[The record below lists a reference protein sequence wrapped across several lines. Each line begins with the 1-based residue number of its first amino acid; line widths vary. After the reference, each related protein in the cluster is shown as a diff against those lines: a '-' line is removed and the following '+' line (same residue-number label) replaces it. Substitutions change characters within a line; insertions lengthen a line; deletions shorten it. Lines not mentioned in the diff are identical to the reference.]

1 MNITGII
8 TEYNPFH
15 KGHKLHLEKSKNDTN
30 SDGVICIMSGNFMQ
44 RGGPAIIDK
53 WNRAKIAVLNGV
65 DLVIELPLIYS
76 LASAETFAFGAV
88 KILNDINVVN
98 SLYFGSE
105 CGDVSSLKKLALN
118 LAFENDLYKSNLK
131 EELNSGLPF
140 HKARENALKN
150 IDDLKDLTH
159 LLNNSNNIL
168 GIEYIKALY
177 KLNSNI
183 KPVTLKRTGSNYN
196 DTSLSLEGLSSA
208 TSIRSTIKEKG
219 SLIEIQDSLT
229 DVSFKFFNTLISE
242 NYNFTFDDSMFDYIK
257 YKLLTSNESFDTI
270 SDLSEGLQN
279 KILKEIINSKSYYD
293 FIMNIKSKR
302 YTFTRI
308 NRILTSIYIGLNRYD
323 VAKIRNDFKPYIRV
337 LAFNKCGAKILKEIK
352 NNSDVEI
359 ITKVPKNFHNESLRL
374 DLLGTSAYS
383 ILNKSISPNEDYLK
397 SPFVI

>member
-15 KGHKLHLEKSKNDTN
+15 KGHKLHLEKSIKDTE

-88 KILNDINVVN
+88 KILNDTNVVDL
-98 SLYFGSE
+98 LYFGSE
-105 CGDVSSLKKLALN
+105 CGDISSLKKLAFN
-118 LAFENDLYKSNLK
+118 LAFESDLYKSKLK
-131 EELNSGLPF
+131 EELKSGLPF
-140 HKARENALKN
+140 HKAREKALGN
-150 IDDLKDLTH
+150 FDDLKNLTY

-208 TSIRSTIKEKG
+208 TSIRNSLKEKG
-219 SLIEIQDSLT
+219 SLNEIKDSLT
-229 DVSFKFFNTLISE
+229 DVSFEFLNNLILEDYS
-242 NYNFTFDDSMFDYIK
+242 FTFDDSMFNYIK
-257 YKLLTSNESFDTI
+257 YKLLTSNENFNTI
-270 SDLSEGLQN
+270 SDISEGLQN
-279 KILKEIINSKSYYD
+279 KILKEIKNSKSYYD

-323 VAKIRNDFKPYIRV
+323 LDEIRRNFKPYIRV
-337 LAFNKCGAKILKEIK
+337 LAFNKTGAKILKEIK
-352 NNSDVEI
+352 NNSDIEI
-359 ITKVPKNFHNESLRL
+359 VTKVPRKIQNESLKL

>member
-15 KGHKLHLEKSKNDTN
+15 KGHKLHLEKSIKDTE

-53 WNRAKIAVLNGV
+53 WNRAKLAVLNGV

-88 KILNDINVVN
+88 KILNDTNVVD

-105 CGDVSSLKKLALN
+105 CGDISSLKKLAFN
-118 LAFENDLYKSNLK
+118 LAFESDLYKSNLK
-131 EELNSGLPF
+131 EELKTGLPF
-140 HKARENALKN
+140 HKARENALEN
-150 IDDLKDLTH
+150 IDDLKDLTY

-208 TSIRSTIKEKG
+208 TSIRNSLKEKC
-219 SLIEIQDSLT
+219 SLNVIKDSLT
-229 DVSFKFFNTLISE
+229 DVSFEFFNNLNLEDYS
-242 NYNFTFDDSMFDYIK
+242 FTFEDSMFDYIK
-257 YKLLTSNESFDTI
+257 YKLLTSNESFNKI

-279 KILKEIINSKSYYD
+279 KILKEIKNSKSYYD

-323 VAKIRNDFKPYIRV
+323 AEKIRTDFKPYVRV
-337 LAFNKCGAKILKEIK
+337 LAFNKIGAKILREIK
-352 NNSDVEI
+352 NNSDIEI
-359 ITKVPKNFHNESLRL
+359 ITKLPKKIQNESLKL
-374 DLLGTSAYS
+374 DLLGTAAYS